1 MKKVI
6 ALILAALMVLGLA
19 ACAAKTTTTEQDTD
33 TPAQTAPA
41 DKAAE
46 ETTAA
51 DAADKQITVGFCPM
65 ISPTTSLQTSLIPCE
80 MRLTR
85 RT

>member
-41 DKAAE
+41 DKASIELYPFAN
-46 ETTAA
+46 
-51 DAADKQITVGFCPM
+51 ITFLVLGYDSSAM
-65 ISPTTSLQTSLIPCE
+65 AKAVLNLS
-80 MRLTR
+80 
-85 RT
+85 